1 MVGAIRLATLVDRP
15 ADVRRRW
22 YGHPQRERAEVRP
35 LLVTHGGPVLMV
47 QMENECDSYESDSLH
62 KERRPICSIG

>member
-1 MVGAIRLATLVDRP
+1 MCAAGGTAA
-15 ADVRRRW
+15 
-22 YGHPQRERAEVRP
+22 PQRERAEVRP